1 VDDVNEMADDT
12 PVMGG
17 GSSMGGDQGSFN
29 NDNEDLA
36 RLNEILDKIQIIL
49 SRLVQARHILFR
61 ESVREH
67 INSAWEDLESENGI
81 FGVRGRARITRTV
94 LLEPALVRN
103 AGLSGADLSV
113 KYQGIWNPMSI
124 SIKRE
129 ASIV

>member
-1 VDDVNEMADDT
+1 MHEMADDT
-12 PVMGG
+12 PVIGG

-49 SRLVQARHILFR
+49 SRLVHARHILLR

-81 FGVRGRARITRTV
+81 FGVRGFGVRGRARITRTV
-94 LLEPALVRN
+94 LLKPALVRN
-103 AGLSGADLSV
+103 AGPSGL
-113 KYQGIWNPMSI
+113 I
-124 SIKRE
+124 S
-129 ASIV
+129 A